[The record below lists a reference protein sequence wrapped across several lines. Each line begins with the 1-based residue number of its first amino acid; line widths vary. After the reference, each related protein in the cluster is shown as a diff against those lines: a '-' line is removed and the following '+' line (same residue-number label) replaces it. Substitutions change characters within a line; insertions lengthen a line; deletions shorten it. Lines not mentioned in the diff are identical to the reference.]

1 MASAHALD
9 TPPTDQHGQMK
20 REKRRSRTEGSAW
33 PLFWNSRN
41 VLPSTHHVSGNPK
54 GRIDFGDLFHL
65 RCPDAMAGAPA
76 SRFLETSSEGTA
88 AHHRCGVILHV
99 FFHLQTF
106 NASHACIRSFQR
118 LFQKHNAPRPEPP
131 RPLPQIKLQT
141 IFRVNHSSGTGKSR
155 VSPELIFNREYLSIL
170 VERSNDTLY
179 LAQGRESPSVLTDA
193 NGQHSWFAS
202 ICCRAVTAN

>member
-1 MASAHALD
+1 M
-9 TPPTDQHGQMK
+9 
-20 REKRRSRTEGSAW
+20 
-33 PLFWNSRN
+33 
-41 VLPSTHHVSGNPK
+41 LPSTHHVSGNPK